1 MAYQKLNTSRAYKVI
16 PSDNAPIPEIMLK
29 DGSGTVG
36 AVNGNTI
43 TDNTQNFRTMGV
55 KRGMVVVNTTSGA
68 SAIVESL
75 VVSGNNTL
83 VLNAA
88 IFSVGNTYQIYGGQ
102 NNGAVLYVG
111 TAGNVRVLTAGGDDV
126 NFIGVLDG
134 SFIPVNCIKV
144 FDTDTTASNILA
156 LW

>member
-111 TAGNVRVLTAGGDDV
+111 TAGGDDV

>member
-1 MAYQKLNTSRAYKVI
+1 
-16 PSDNAPIPEIMLK
+16 
-29 DGSGTVG
+29 
-36 AVNGNTI
+36 
-43 TDNTQNFRTMGV
+43 MGV

-68 SAIVESL
+68 SAIVESI
-75 VVSGNNTL
+75 VVAGNSSL

-88 IFSVGNTYQIYGGQ
+88 IFAVGDTYQIYGGQ

-111 TAGNVRVLTAGGDDV
+111 KGGDLRVLTAGNDDV
-126 NFIGVLDG
+126 VFAGVPDG

-144 FDTDTTASNILA
+144 FATDTTADNILA

>member
-1 MAYQKLNTSRAYKVI
+1 MAYQKLNTSRAYKVT
-16 PSDNAPIPEIMLK
+16 PSDNAPIPEIMVE

-36 AVNGNTI
+36 IVNGNTI
-43 TDNTQNFRTMGV
+43 SDNTQNFRTMGV
-55 KRGMVVVNTTSGA
+55 KRGMVIVNTTSGA

-75 VVSGNNTL
+75 VVGANNTL

-88 IFSVGNTYQIYGGQ
+88 IFTVGDTYQIYGGQ

-111 TAGNVRVLTAGGDDV
+111 KGGDLRVLTAGNDDV
-126 NFIGVLDG
+126 VFAGVLDG

-144 FDTDTTASNILA
+144 FATDTTADNILA